1 MPKVIVGEG
10 LNWRFADWKI
20 MPLYEKISR
29 IATKTPNKVAIVFE
43 GRKILYSEFYE
54 GINNLIHYFLRLG
67 VTKGDRI
74 SWLGLNHYKAI
85 EIFFACARVGAIF
98 VPINWRLSNIE
109 IEKVLQDCEPTYIFY
124 ADQKFSAELNY
135 DPSIFVD
142 ALAQDLRVDSKKFH
156 NYQMDVDLKSE
167 VLISYTS
174 GSTGEP
180 KGVVINQETIL
191 SNANMSVEA
200 HSLNKNDVVLNVLP
214 IFHVGGLNILVTP
227 ALLLGATVLLHAK
240 FDLDKMM
247 EDLSESTCVIFV
259 PTILK
264 EIISDPRFSS
274 KSLNSIKTLSIGS
287 TIVPIDLIKQI
298 TALGV
303 KIIQLY
309 GSTEVTPFAIHQ
321 RNKDIENC
329 VGSIGKE
336 GADCSIKLID
346 KSGNEVVEGEVG
358 EICVKGNN
366 VFSRYYGKNEEIF
379 NNGWFRTGDLA
390 YKDDRRN
397 YWFADR
403 IKNVIISGGENI
415 YPAEIE
421 NIALR
426 NSDFSV
432 AAAVAKID
440 PKWGEVPVLFIEG
453 KEVPNSKLLEHE
465 AWDAL
470 ASYKRPWEIRF
481 LRMFPRNTM
490 GKIKLD
496 ELRAIA
502 NGKACVD

>member
-1 MPKVIVGEG
+1 MS
-10 LNWRFADWKI
+10 
-20 MPLYEKISR
+20 LYERIAK
-29 IATKTPNKVAIVFE
+29 IATKFPDKTAIVFE
-43 GRKILYSEFYE
+43 GREILYSEIYE
-54 GINNLIHYFLRLG
+54 GIYSVIDYLLRLG

-74 SWLGLNHYKAI
+74 SWLGLNHHKAI
-85 EIFFACARVGAIF
+85 EIFFACAGVGAIF
-98 VPINWRLSNIE
+98 VPINWRLSNTE
-109 IEKVLQDCEPTYIFY
+109 IEKVLRDCKPKLIFY
-124 ADQKFSAELNY
+124 ADQKFPAKLNY

-142 ALAQDLRVDSKKFH
+142 ALAQDLWVDSKKIH

-180 KGVVINQETIL
+180 KGVAINQETIL
-191 SNANMSVEA
+191 SNAKMSVEA

-240 FDLDKMM
+240 FDLEKMM
-247 EDLSESTCVIFV
+247 EDLSESTCAIFV

-264 EIISDPRFSS
+264 EIISDPRFNS

-287 TIVPIDLIKQI
+287 TIVPLDLIKQI
-298 TALGV
+298 LALGV

-321 RNKDIENC
+321 RIKDIESS

-336 GADCSIKLID
+336 GADCLIKLID
-346 KSGNEVVEGEVG
+346 ESGTEVAEGEVG
-358 EICVKGNN
+358 EICVKGKN

-390 YKDDRRN
+390 FKDERGN

-426 NSDFSV
+426 DSDFCI
-432 AAAVAKID
+432 AAAVGKID

-453 KEVPNSKLLEHE
+453 KEVPNSNLLEHE

-470 ASYKRPWEIRF
+470 ASYKRPREIKF
-481 LRMFPRNTM
+481 LRMFPKNTM

-502 NGKACVD
+502 NGKVSVD

>member
-1 MPKVIVGEG
+1 MPI
-10 LNWRFADWKI
+10 
-20 MPLYEKISR
+20 YEKISS
-29 IATKTPNKVAIVFE
+29 IATKFPNKVAIVYE
-43 GRKILYSEFYE
+43 GRKISYSEFAE
-54 GINNLIHYFLRLG
+54 GVNGFIEYFLRLG
-67 VTKGDRI
+67 VAKGDRI

-85 EIFFACARVGAIF
+85 EIFFACAGLGAIF
-98 VPINWRLSNIE
+98 VPINWRLSNLE
-109 IEKVLQDCEPTYIFY
+109 IEKVLFNCEPKLIFY

-142 ALAQDLRVDSKKFH
+142 ALAEDLWCDSKKNH
-156 NYQMDVDLKSE
+156 NHQIDTDLKSE

-200 HSLNKNDVVLNVLP
+200 HSLNKDDVVLNVLP

-240 FDLDKMM
+240 FDLEKMM
-247 EDLSESTCVIFV
+247 KDLSKSTCAIFV

-264 EIISDPRFSS
+264 EIISDSRFNV
-274 KSLNSIKTLSIGS
+274 KTLDSIKTLSIGS
-287 TIVPIDLIKQI
+287 TIVPLDLIKQI
-298 TALGV
+298 MALGV

-309 GSTEVTPFAIHQ
+309 GSTEITPFAIHQ
-321 RNKDIENC
+321 RIKDIDVS

-336 GADCSIKLID
+336 GADCLIKLID
-346 KSGNEVVEGEVG
+346 ESGNEVNEGTVG
-358 EICVKGNN
+358 EICAKGKN
-366 VFSRYYGKNEEIF
+366 VFSRYYGENEEIF

-390 YKDDRRN
+390 YKDDRGN

-426 NSDFSV
+426 ISDFNV
-432 AAAVAKID
+432 VAAVAKID
-440 PKWGEVPVLFIEG
+440 SKWGEVPVLFVEG
-453 KEVPNSKLLEHE
+453 KEENNSNLLKHE
-465 AWDAL
+465 AWGAL
-470 ASYKRPWEIRF
+470 ASYKRPREIKF
-481 LRMFPRNTM
+481 LRIFPRNTM

-502 NGKACVD
+502 NGKVSVD

>member
-1 MPKVIVGEG
+1 MS
-10 LNWRFADWKI
+10 
-20 MPLYEKISR
+20 LYEKISR
-29 IATKTPNKVAIVFE
+29 ITTKVPDKTAIVFE
-43 GRKILYSEFYE
+43 GREILYSEFYE
-54 GINNLIHYFLRLG
+54 GINSLIGYLLRLG

-85 EIFFACARVGAIF
+85 EIFFACAGVGAIF

-109 IEKVLQDCEPTYIFY
+109 IEKVLRDCKPKLIFY
-124 ADQKFSAELNY
+124 ADQKFPANLKY

-142 ALAQDLRVDSKKFH
+142 ALAQDLWVDSRKIH
-156 NYQMDVDLKSE
+156 NYQIDADLKSE

-180 KGVVINQETIL
+180 KGVTINQETIL
-191 SNANMSVEA
+191 SNAKMSIEA
-200 HSLNKNDVVLNVLP
+200 HSLNKNDAVLNVLP

-247 EDLSESTCVIFV
+247 EDLSKSTCAIFV

-264 EIISDPRFSS
+264 EIISDPRFNS
-274 KSLNSIKTLSIGS
+274 KTLNSVKTLSIGS
-287 TIVPIDLIKQI
+287 TIVPIDLIKKVMS
-298 TALGV
+298 LGI

-321 RNKDIENC
+321 RIKDTESS

-346 KSGNEVVEGEVG
+346 ESGTEVTEGKVG
-358 EICVKGNN
+358 EICVKGKN

-390 YKDDRRN
+390 YKDDRGN

-421 NIALR
+421 NVVLR
-426 NSDFSV
+426 NSDFNAV
-432 AAAVAKID
+432 AAVGKID

-453 KEVPNSKLLEHE
+453 KEVPNSNLLEHE
-465 AWDAL
+465 AWNAL
-470 ASYKRPWEIRF
+470 ASYKRPREIRF
-481 LRMFPRNTM
+481 MRVFPRNTM

-496 ELRAIA
+496 ELRTIA
-502 NGKACVD
+502 NGKLSVD

>member
-1 MPKVIVGEG
+1 MS
-10 LNWRFADWKI
+10 
-20 MPLYEKISR
+20 LYERISK
-29 IATKTPNKVAIVFE
+29 IATKVPGKTAFVFE
-43 GRKILYSEFYE
+43 GREILYSEFYE
-54 GINNLIHYFLRLG
+54 DINNLIDYLLRLG

-85 EIFFACARVGAIF
+85 EIFFACAGVGAIF
-98 VPINWRLSNIE
+98 VPINWRLSHVE
-109 IEKVLQDCEPTYIFY
+109 IEKVLQDCEPTLVFY
-124 ADQKFSAELNY
+124 ANQKVPAKLNY

-142 ALAQDLRVDSKKFH
+142 ALAQDLWVDSKKNH

-180 KGVVINQETIL
+180 KGVVINQETIF

-200 HSLNKNDVVLNVLP
+200 HSLNENDVVLNVLP

-240 FDLDKMM
+240 FDIEKMM
-247 EDLSESTCVIFV
+247 EDLSKSTCVIFV

-264 EIISDPRFSS
+264 EIISDPRFIS

-287 TIVPIDLIKQI
+287 TIVPLDLIKQI
-298 TALGV
+298 LALGV

-321 RNKDIENC
+321 RIKDVESS

-336 GADCSIKLID
+336 GADCLIKLID
-346 KSGNEVVEGEVG
+346 ESGTEVVEGEVG
-358 EICVKGNN
+358 EICVKGKNI
-366 VFSRYYGKNEEIF
+366 FSRYYGKNEEIF

-390 YKDDRRN
+390 YKDERGN

-403 IKNVIISGGENI
+403 IRNVIISGGENI

-421 NIALR
+421 NIALI
-426 NSDFSV
+426 NSDFSI
-432 AAAVAKID
+432 AAAVGKID

-453 KEVPNSKLLEHE
+453 KEVPNSNLLEHE

-470 ASYKRPWEIRF
+470 ASYKRPREIKF
-481 LRMFPRNTM
+481 LRMFPKNTM

-502 NGKACVD
+502 NGKVSAD